1 MRIYIKIG
9 WFIFLTVTLTSCKN
23 NGSSNHELV
32 DYLPEHTQSLLKI
45 NHWETTASDFT
56 KNPVINQMD
65 GEPFSSFFK
74 NKLAAFP
81 YVTAKS
87 NVVLSLSKVNDTTHA
102 YTLIGRASSTQFYL
116 DSLPEAQISSFEFE
130 GTQIRKINLKEHL
143 SYCIQ
148 LDSMAITSTS
158 ETVVKEL
165 LQRKFQKDSILKK
178 AYHVKN
184 EKELTYV
191 GTLKHGVF
199 QDSIPQKLASH
210 TAFELQLLPDGVV
223 AHGVV
228 LDKDSLPE
236 LLSAFKGQIPQK
248 NEAPTIIPI
257 NTIKANAFTFS
268 NLELFQN
275 NLAAIQGHTPITMEP
290 LFETVNEVVQITTP
304 NGRAIA
310 LKSLDMER
318 SWEALGP
325 YLTEQQPFREVPVF
339 QLSDKNLFAP
349 FYPLLHP
356 NLKTWIFEWDDFLV
370 FSETRLMAE
379 SLLTDYQNEA
389 ILSKTPY
396 YENEAPY
403 LAQASSWVEYQL
415 RGDAQGLMPLFLGS
429 SGGHLSKFPL
439 AITQLIYDRDFAHL
453 NLVAKEAS
461 KTQPKQGSVAEIAR
475 ITLENNMLMAPQFFT
490 NHNTLGQD
498 IVVQDVAN
506 VLYFISSN
514 GKILWKKTL
523 DGPLLGAVQEIDL
536 LRNGKKQLTFNTHRT
551 WYVLDR
557 NGHEVGPFPKH
568 FNDAITQPLSL
579 FDYDNNRKYRFV
591 ITQGNS
597 LLMYDGEGKMVN
609 GFTFK
614 KTTSNIVMA
623 PQHIRMGNK
632 DYILVAEENGKLHIL
647 SRVGKV
653 RVPIN
658 RTFQFS
664 GIPIEKEGSEFVVI
678 TKDLQK
684 VSITQTGTV
693 KTQALGVSKN
703 YWFTILGNTKVTLDD
718 NLLRIN
724 GKLTDELPLGIY
736 SKPQIFHV
744 NQETY
749 VSVAELQEHKVY
761 LFDKSGSLIKN
772 FPVYGNSKIDLADA
786 NKNKKLNLLVKGAD
800 NELILYQLN

>member
-1 MRIYIKIG
+1 
-9 WFIFLTVTLTSCKN
+9 
-23 NGSSNHELV
+23 
-32 DYLPEHTQSLLKI
+32 
-45 NHWETTASDFT
+45 
-56 KNPVINQMD
+56 
-65 GEPFSSFFK
+65 
-74 NKLAAFP
+74 
-81 YVTAKS
+81 
-87 NVVLSLSKVNDTTHA
+87 
-102 YTLIGRASSTQFYL
+102 
-116 DSLPEAQISSFEFE
+116 
-130 GTQIRKINLKEHL
+130 
-143 SYCIQ
+143 
-148 LDSMAITSTS
+148 
-158 ETVVKEL
+158 
-165 LQRKFQKDSILKK
+165 
-178 AYHVKN
+178 
-184 EKELTYV
+184 
-191 GTLKHGVF
+191 
-199 QDSIPQKLASH
+199 
-210 TAFELQLLPDGVV
+210 
-223 AHGVV
+223 
-228 LDKDSLPE
+228 
-236 LLSAFKGQIPQK
+236 
-248 NEAPTIIPI
+248 
-257 NTIKANAFTFS
+257 
-268 NLELFQN
+268 
-275 NLAAIQGHTPITMEP
+275 
-290 LFETVNEVVQITTP
+290 
-304 NGRAIA
+304 
-310 LKSLDMER
+310 
-318 SWEALGP
+318 
-325 YLTEQQPFREVPVF
+325 
-339 QLSDKNLFAP
+339 
-349 FYPLLHP
+349 
-356 NLKTWIFEWDDFLV
+356 
-370 FSETRLMAE
+370 
-379 SLLTDYQNEA
+379 
-389 ILSKTPY
+389 
-396 YENEAPY
+396 
-403 LAQASSWVEYQL
+403 
-415 RGDAQGLMPLFLGS
+415 
-429 SGGHLSKFPL
+429 
-439 AITQLIYDRDFAHL
+439 
-453 NLVAKEAS
+453 
-461 KTQPKQGSVAEIAR
+461 
-475 ITLENNMLMAPQFFT
+475 MAPQFFT

-684 VSITQTGTV
+684 VSITQTGTL